1 MSGLFDQQ
9 TFGSGGLS
17 LWLGQVVDD
26 STWRDNINP
35 KLHQDKD
42 DVDGF
47 GYRYKVRIF
56 GNQTKNKT
64 DEVADEELPMCE
76 VLYPVTAGSGLG
88 GSRMT
93 PNIRQGN
100 FVMGCY
106 KDGLDK
112 QQPLILGVLGTN
124 DNTELYG
131 GDPQEGFVPRT
142 AMAGLSGDVPV
153 ADKDQSLSPGSKPIR
168 EGTGA
173 NVASVADV
181 KQALGGNES
190 TALATAEK
198 TDSSEMD
205 SMQVVIKNLLA
216 VVNKIKAAQSS
227 YFGAATNPSK
237 ILQNELNKCASMV
250 AGFMKSLISK
260 VRGSIVT
267 TLNKTVQQT
276 VILLFPNQRPEL
288 NEAQNTA
295 TDTLS
300 CVINKIIDGL
310 LSLITSFLKEIINKY
325 VNAPMCAIE
334 SMVGKILDNALGQI
348 SNALDSVFGPIN
360 TILSSLTGGLSGAL
374 GSITGLVD
382 QIAGVLQFLSCDE
395 SSELPQIREWSPWG
409 GINIQDPLSGPL
421 GDILSNAGNSIGL
434 GGAAPP
440 CNTGPIV
447 AGPPTLAVVGGNP
460 TSTAV
465 LNPIISSNGGIIGAD
480 VVNSGSGYQSGPSI
494 IPTNSPGTGNPGS
507 GAVIQPIVENGEV
520 TGVVVTNPG
529 SGYSDGSD
537 GTTTGPNGT
546 IYSNPGDTIV
556 TTPFNGPIIPEGTT
570 LDDDYQT
577 PVGTTIPT
585 GTVIPAGTQLITD
598 TVVNGETL
606 PEGTI
611 LNDDLTV
618 PYGTTIPV
626 GSTVP
631 GGQATPYDIQVDSV
645 LDLPQQVIDNL
656 ADEGFTSSLEPGNT
670 DLLVAGP
677 NVYPAGEIVCVTP
690 GTQIALPNGTTAE
703 LTDELGN
710 VIQVLVGKGP
720 NSPITVTVAGCFT
733 TPTLDLNIIAGNEP
747 SDGFGNYPAVLCI
760 KDVLVLNP
768 GINYSPND
776 KIVVNP
782 DLGSVLEPVFDKFG
796 KLIDVN
802 VIVGGC
808 GFTDLPTAFV
818 QSLTGINAKL
828 QPVFEVVRVGEDV
841 NDSTNVPEG
850 TPVVKVIDCVGQVG

>member
-9 TFGSGGLS
+9 TLGSGGLS

-35 KLHQDKD
+35 KLRQDKD
-42 DVDGF
+42 DVKGF

-64 DEVADEELPMCE
+64 DEVTDEELPMCE

-131 GDPQEGFVPRT
+131 GDPQDGFVPRT
-142 AMAGLSGDVPV
+142 GMSGLSGDVPV

-190 TALATAEK
+190 TSLATAEK
-198 TDSSEMD
+198 TDDSEMD
-205 SMQVVIKNLLA
+205 SIQVVIKNLLA
-216 VVNKIKAAQSS
+216 VVNKVKAAQSS
-227 YFGAATNPSK
+227 YFGAATAPTK
-237 ILQNELNKCASMV
+237 ILKNEVNKAASMI
-250 AGFMKSLISK
+250 AGFIKSLISK
-260 VRGSIVT
+260 IRGSVVT
-267 TLNKTVQQT
+267 TLNKVVQET
-276 VILLFPNQRPEL
+276 VILLFPNKRPEL
-288 NEAQNTA
+288 NEAQNKA

-310 LSLITSFLKEIINKY
+310 LKLLLAFLEELINKY

-334 SMVGKILDNALGQI
+334 SMVGKILDKALGQI
-348 SNALDSVFGPIN
+348 SNALDAIFAPIEA
-360 TILSSLTGGLSGAL
+360 IL
-374 GSITGLVD
+374 GSIGGAIGSIGGIID
-382 QIAGVLQFLSCDE
+382 QIAGVLSFLSCD
-395 SSELPQIREWSPWG
+395 SAGDLPDIREWSPWG

-421 GDILSNAGNSIGL
+421 SGILADAGNSLGL
-434 GGAAPP
+434 DGSVPP
-440 CNTGPIV
+440 CNTGPAIV
-447 AGPPTLAVVGGNP
+447 APPILAVVGGNP
-460 TSTAV
+460 TSVAS
-465 LNPIISSNGGIIGAD
+465 LNPIISPNGGIIGAD
-480 VVNSGSGYQSGPSI
+480 VVNPGSGYQSSPNI
-494 IPTNSPGTGNPGS
+494 IPTNAPGSGNSGS
-507 GAVIQPIVENGEV
+507 GAVIQPIVQDGQV
-520 TGVVVTNPG
+520 TGVTVPNPG
-529 SGYSDGSD
+529 SGYSNGSD
-537 GTTTGPNGT
+537 GTTTGPNGG
-546 IYSNPGDTIV
+546 IYSNPEDTIV
-556 TTPFNGPIIPEGTT
+556 TTPYPGPTIPEGTV
-570 LDDDYQT
+570 LDQPFTT
-577 PVGTTIPT
+577 PNGTTIPS
-585 GTVIPAGTQLITD
+585 GTTIPAGTQLITD
-598 TVVNGETL
+598 TNVNGDTL
-606 PEGTI
+606 PAGTI
-611 LNDDLTV
+611 LDNDLTV
-618 PYGTTIPV
+618 PYGTTIPT
-626 GSTVP
+626 GSTIP
-631 GGQATPYDIQVDSV
+631 SNQPTPYDIQVDSV
-645 LDLPQQVIDNL
+645 LDLPQQLIDEL
-656 ADEGFTSSLEPGNT
+656 PDQGFTNSLEPGNT

-677 NVYPAGEIVCVTP
+677 NVYPPGNLVCVTP
-690 GTQIALPNGTTAE
+690 GTQISLPNGTTAE
-703 LTDELGN
+703 LVDELGN
-710 VIQVLVGKGP
+710 VIQLLIGKGP
-720 NSPITVTVAGCFT
+720 NVPITVTVAGCFT
-733 TPTLDLNIIAGNEP
+733 TPIVDLNIITGNEP
-747 SDGFGNYPAVLCI
+747 SDGFGRYPAVLCI

-776 KIVVNP
+776 KIVITP

-796 KLIDVN
+796 RLMDVN

-808 GFTDLPTAFV
+808 GYTDLPSAFI

-828 QPVFEVVRVGEDV
+828 QPVFEVVRIGEDL

-850 TPVVKVIDCVGQVG
+850 TPVVKVIDCVGRVP